1 MIDFIAEDDA
11 AGAENELLVEDEA
24 AAAGDELVVEDEA
37 AVAAGE
43 LVVED
48 EAAAARDELVV
59 EDEAAVAG
67 DELVVEDEEVA
78 AKSIGTGW
86 GCSTSGV
93 EQAFSGIRALTNSKG
108 NMNEV
113 SLRDVFFFL
122 APKI

>member
-1 MIDFIAEDDA
+1 MVVEDEA
-11 AGAENELLVEDEA
+11 AVAGGEPVVEDEA
-24 AAAGDELVVEDEA
+24 AAAG
-37 AVAAGE
+37 
-43 LVVED
+43 
-48 EAAAARDELVV
+48 DELVV

-113 SLRDVFFFL
+113 SLRDVFFSS
-122 APKI
+122 